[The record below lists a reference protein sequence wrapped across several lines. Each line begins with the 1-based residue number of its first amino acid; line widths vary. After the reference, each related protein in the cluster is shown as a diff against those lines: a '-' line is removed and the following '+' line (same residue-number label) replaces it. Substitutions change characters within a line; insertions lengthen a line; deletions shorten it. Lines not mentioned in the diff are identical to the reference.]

1 MLGAWVL
8 CDLDP
13 GHMHGRAG
21 GQLHLRGVRGLLGPG
36 LQRLQA
42 APALAPARQV
52 GVTPSE
58 DINFIL
64 YAYNT
69 FLEALLMF
77 LMSYI
82 KLAQLEYRER
92 LLGPADRSKLW
103 T

>member
-8 CDLDP
+8 CDPEP
-13 GHMHGRAG
+13 GHVHGRAG
-21 GQLHLRGVRGLLGPG
+21 GQLHLRGVRSLLGP
-36 LQRLQA
+36 RPYCLQA
-42 APALAPARQV
+42 APALAPASQV

-58 DINFIL
+58 DINFIP

-82 KLAQLEYRER
+82 KLAQL
-92 LLGPADRSKLW
+92 
-103 T
+103 